1 MRHVLWQCLTVFACV
16 QPINARTWYV
26 TPGGT
31 GQAPT
36 IQAAVDSCA
45 DGDEVVL
52 APGTYTWTSEGAS
65 GTTSMVTIRKSITLR
80 GEAGAES
87 TILDAEGNSA
97 RVIGSF
103 EPAVVTITGLTA
115 TGGHPPIAEPGG
127 GILVSPGSTLEHC
140 IIRNNRT
147 ESLGGGGGVSSH
159 RATVADCQIL
169 NNRSGSDASGGGV
182 SVGRGIL
189 IRCLVQGNAS
199 SGDPGGYGGGVS
211 AFESEIIDCR
221 IEGNRAHG
229 PFGGA
234 GGGLYASGETGVTI
248 SRCTFVGNSAE
259 SELSSAR
266 GGAIATVGL
275 DPVSISECVFFGNWA
290 TNSLSGT
297 IYSSHANVQIS
308 YCTLVGNSSGIT
320 HGTVRNSIIAAS
332 YEDRP
337 CAGNMTFS
345 CTVLWANA
353 IGGNVICG
361 VDGGGNFAAD
371 PQFCAVDPV
380 GSRNVFLQ
388 SDSPCLNAPGCGRIG
403 AAPVGCEAVSIK
415 RLPWSDVK
423 SIYRR

>member
-1 MRHVLWQCLTVFACV
+1 MRHVLWQCLTLFACV
-16 QPINARTWYV
+16 QPLHARTWYV
-26 TPGGT
+26 TPSGT

-52 APGTYTWTSEGAS
+52 AHGTYTWTSQGAT
-65 GTTSMVTIRKSITLR
+65 GTSMVTIMKSITLR

-97 RVIGSF
+97 RVINAAGVIAIS
-103 EPAVVTITGLTA
+103 GLTA
-115 TGGHPPIAEPGG
+115 TGGNLPIGQSGAGIGLSGG
-127 GILVSPGSTLEHC
+127 SLSAC

-147 ESLGGGGGVSSH
+147 ESFGSGAGLAVGG
-159 RATVADCQIL
+159 ATVTDCQIL
-169 NNRSGSDASGGGV
+169 NNRAGLDASGGGV
-182 SVGRGIL
+182 YITQGVLR
-189 IRCLVQGNAS
+189 RCLVQGNS
-199 SGDPGGYGGGVS
+199 VGGDPGGYGGGIH
-211 AFESEIIDCR
+211 ADDSEITDCR
-221 IEGNRAHG
+221 IEGNRAYG
-229 PFGGA
+229 PFGGT
-234 GGGLYASGETGVTI
+234 GGGLYASGNTGVTI

-266 GGAIATVGL
+266 GGAIATEGL
-275 DPVSISECVFFGNWA
+275 DPVSISECVFFRNRA

-297 IYSSHANVQIS
+297 IYASHVNVQIS

-332 YEDRP
+332 YEDLP
-337 CAGNMTFS
+337 CAGNITLS
-345 CTVLWANA
+345 CSVLWANA
-353 IGGNVICG
+353 TGGNVICG

-403 AAPVGCEAVSIK
+403 AAPVGCEAVSIEH
-415 RLPWSDVK
+415 LPWSGVK